1 MVGSTI
7 YGLPELALPGRHTK
21 NDILWAKQGS
31 SLCSLHQVGHAI
43 GRHSLEKTTMV
54 YGGMFAIDILM
65 GLAQRL
71 LTVSE
76 RCSGDGG
83 T

>member
-1 MVGSTI
+1 M
-7 YGLPELALPGRHTK
+7 LP
-21 NDILWAKQGS
+21 
-31 SLCSLHQVGHAI
+31 QVGHAI

-71 LTVSE
+71 LRVS
-76 RCSGDGG
+76 CC
-83 T
+83 